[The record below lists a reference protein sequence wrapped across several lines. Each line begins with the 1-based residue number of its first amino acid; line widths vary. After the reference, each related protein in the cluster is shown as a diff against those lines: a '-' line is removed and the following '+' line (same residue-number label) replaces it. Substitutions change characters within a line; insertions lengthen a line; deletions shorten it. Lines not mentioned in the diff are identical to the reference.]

1 MQVNSESVNNSRR
14 NASGNF
20 VDTKSARDF
29 SNQLKQQFDLEFA
42 DVTLSNLR
50 PPQASSTVERKVM
63 RSTGTRFT
71 PENSPINDYSNCW
84 SERQSEDR
92 LLTASAGESSLGL
105 IDVSTPVMKDQSKMN
120 NATINIETERELA
133 RQLLLRCSQL
143 DNNPA
148 LYDTNKENNVNIQNL
163 SATEEVKT
171 SLAHKVSKFN
181 SSAVSFEPTE
191 FTGRSSIINEDGVTS
206 STSVLSSFKANNSN
220 AYGFSFNST
229 AAELMEKF
237 GNDDFLS
244 GSQFDNKLL
253 TDELSW
259 RQNYDTI
266 PPSATTT
273 VPVASTNCVKN
284 TNNNNNNKNNNYNNR
299 KEHLNLTCFSGII
312 GELDLSLASCAT
324 VTSGGRKV
332 SVGEYFKRKCDP
344 LGQLSNSTISST
356 VDRPNF
362 GLHSIRSPERIASYK
377 SPVNGGEMAST
388 LNGTVDVE
396 SESFGNNTMVNSCDE
411 TQLSKT
417 TVADDLM
424 SLSKIAQ
431 VLQSDELGGSPR
443 RLIDQL
449 LMLKKKQKSDNLSML
464 SSKTIMPGGGDTYTV
479 LPARTSLPVMNS
491 TSSTTLVAGASDNDV
506 GIKSNGLLFDN
517 NSVNGV
523 IKKDFDSFNDKNDF
537 NNDSDVAKALFP
549 STKDVVDASESY
561 KNSKGIKIIKTS
573 ILSTAE
579 SPLSKYKLLNHNS
592 MQNNVKQNNSGTNDD
607 DDNNNA
613 LLENIRQR
621 NDQYQQQQQ
630 QNNMVIKEELDYTND
645 EKRVS
650 EKISIGKNTRDLY
663 KCFIGVPRDADI
675 EIKNE
680 SDRWLICTFKLDQ
693 IQGNKNNVEIIVP
706 SDQILIE
713 PNESKTAK
721 LMVNFLKVG
730 DPVMASLSI
739 QVMDMSTREIF
750 TKQHMMCFIPTLSDE
765 FKNQDL
771 TCIST
776 LIPTTTQVT
785 EATATATANGDC
797 HHEIEL
803 IDATPVLLKSNTNK
817 YIRLKNK
824 TNKMVNLSV
833 AVKAFDKLP
842 EDNFNI
848 EPKNLT
854 LQIDEMSIVLIKYH
868 NSIGI
873 KLNDRQA
880 VIKIKT
886 DGNTYSYSAV
896 LIENEKNEKENEDA
910 EGRDKNREEK
920 DKERESN
927 KVGVDNE
934 NNDYCQRCNTPQRM
948 MFTGASGTG
957 GTRAGSVELGAG
969 GDIVNDAGLS
979 PSNNIL
985 SPASTASTGTTIVP
999 RINLSG
1005 RNSPRSTIST
1015 TTSNTGGSR
1024 PPTAVTDDVIIPIK
1038 STNST
1043 LVWTTVKV
1051 GKYENREFTI
1061 RNIGS
1066 SKIKLQGVITD
1077 KDNCYKFLKDRD
1089 LSTNMTVTLQRME
1102 SKTFT
1107 VIFNPSSVGPA
1118 AGKITFTYFDKKQ
1131 HQQQQQQQQQNNDN
1145 NNKEL
1150 SRPSR
1155 IIPLYGYGGY
1165 AKVCVGQALKIIG
1178 DQMWLPLGK
1187 LNSNGTLNTK
1197 IRLENTGDLSAY
1209 AKISLAPK
1217 AVYPSVESNW
1227 HIEPTEVI
1235 LAPKEVQ
1242 WITLRFRPRREDMA
1256 LLRGATASGVRGSCG
1271 NSTGNVTDIAT
1282 LTIMHGD
1289 EPTRWRIRR
1298 LYKKITQAEQ
1308 VKKSK
1313 DSKDIFMSMVHQ
1325 ISKVITGEKSINNLN
1340 IIRDSVQD
1348 LSILCRQLLRHAIT
1362 LTMEWDSDDTMSIYQ
1377 DTDDYYYDDDDD
1389 SNESKLFQSLY
1400 SASEINNSTAIT
1412 VTNENNS
1419 YYLPSASETRYLTD
1433 ANYIMR
1439 ANNNQPIPS
1448 PSSSSSMQ
1456 NPVTDVSI
1464 DVEADKNKQ
1473 FTVSPLSV
1481 TLSPPIL
1488 KRATVII
1495 TNMTSNNQ
1503 PYRTKLLSHSGLVS
1517 VVPSEGIIPAR
1528 RGILVKI
1535 QSNNNNSV
1543 DKNIEAV
1550 LRIYTANEKRDLA
1563 IKILTAASVP
1573 STGAGG
1579 ASAHER
1585 TESGS

>member
-244 GSQFDNKLL
+244 
-253 TDELSW
+253 
-259 RQNYDTI
+259 
-266 PPSATTT
+266 
-273 VPVASTNCVKN
+273 
-284 TNNNNNNKNNNYNNR
+284 
-299 KEHLNLTCFSGII
+299 
-312 GELDLSLASCAT
+312 ASCAT

-1102 SKTFT
+1102 S
-1107 VIFNPSSVGPA
+1107 
-1118 AGKITFTYFDKKQ
+1118 
-1131 HQQQQQQQQQNNDN
+1131 
-1145 NNKEL
+1145 
-1150 SRPSR
+1150 
-1155 IIPLYGYGGY
+1155 
-1165 AKVCVGQALKIIG
+1165 

>member
-1 MQVNSESVNNSRR
+1 MQVNSESVNNSRC

-20 VDTKSARDF
+20 VDTKSARDI
-29 SNQLKQQFDLEFA
+29 SNKQQQFDLEFA
-42 DVTLSNLR
+42 DITLSNLR

-63 RSTGTRFT
+63 GSTGTRFV

-84 SERQSEDR
+84 SERQSVDR

-105 IDVSTPVMKDQSKMN
+105 IDVSTH
-120 NATINIETERELA
+120 
-133 RQLLLRCSQL
+133 
-143 DNNPA
+143 
-148 LYDTNKENNVNIQNL
+148 TNKENNVNIQNL
-163 SATEEVKT
+163 STTEEGKT
-171 SLAHKVSKFN
+171 SLPHQVSKFN
-181 SSAVSFEPTE
+181 STAVSFEPTE

-206 STSVLSSFKANNSN
+206 ILSSFKANNSN

-259 RQNYDTI
+259 RQNYDAI

-273 VPVASTNCVKN
+273 VPVASTNCVN
-284 TNNNNNNKNNNYNNR
+284 NNNNNNNNNKNNNNNNNYNSK
-299 KEHLNLTCFSGII
+299 KEHLNLSCFSGII

-324 VTSGGRKV
+324 ATSGGRKV

-396 SESFGNNTMVNSCDE
+396 SESFSNNTMVNSCDE

-417 TVADDLM
+417 SVADDLM

-464 SSKTIMPGGGDTYTV
+464 SSNTIMPGGGDTYTV

-491 TSSTTLVAGASDNDV
+491 TPSTTLVADTADNDA

-517 NSVNGV
+517 KSVNGV
-523 IKKDFDSFNDKNDF
+523 IKKDFDSFNDNKSHF
-537 NNDSDVAKALFP
+537 NSDSDAAKALFP

-573 ILSTAE
+573 ILSPAE

-592 MQNNVKQNNSGTNDD
+592 MQNNIKQNNSSRNNDDVDDDDDDDD

-613 LLENIRQR
+613 LLENIRQC
-621 NDQYQQQQQ
+621 NDQYQQQ
-630 QNNMVIKEELDYTND
+630 NNMVVKQELDYTNY

-663 KCFIGVPRDADI
+663 KCLIGVPRDADI

-693 IQGNKNNVEIIVP
+693 IQGNKSNVEIIVP

-750 TKQHMMCFIPTLSDE
+750 TKQHMMCFIPTINDE

-771 TCIST
+771 TSIP
-776 LIPTTTQVT
+776 PTTKVMG
-785 EATATATANGDC
+785 ATANADC
-797 HHEIEL
+797 HREIEL
-803 IDATPVLLKSNTNK
+803 IDATPVLLKNNTNK

-833 AVKAFDKLP
+833 AVEPFDKLP

-854 LQIDEMSIVLIKYH
+854 LQINEMSIVLIKYH
-868 NSIGI
+868 SSTGI
-873 KLNDRQA
+873 KLNDDRQA

-886 DGNTYSYSAV
+886 DGNIYSYSAV
-896 LIENEKNEKENEDA
+896 LIENEKENED
-910 EGRDKNREEK
+910 EKGRGKNREEK

-1089 LSTNMTVTLQRME
+1089 SSTNMTVTLQRME

-1131 HQQQQQQQQQNNDN
+1131 HQQQNNDNNNN

-1256 LLRGATASGVRGSCG
+1256 LLRGATASGVRGGCG

-1308 VKKSK
+1308 DKKSK

-1348 LSILCRQLLRHAIT
+1348 LGILCRQLSRHAIT

-1400 SASEINNSTAIT
+1400 SASEINNCTAIT

-1439 ANNNQPIPS
+1439 ANNNNQPIPS
-1448 PSSSSSMQ
+1448 SSSASSSSASTSMR

-1488 KRATVII
+1488 KHATVII

-1503 PYRTKLLSHSGLVS
+1503 PYRTKLLSHSEQLVS
-1517 VVPSEGIIPAR
+1517 VVPSEGLIPAR

-1563 IKILTAASVP
+1563 IKILTAASAP
-1573 STGAGG
+1573 YTWAGG
-1579 ASAHER
+1579 ASAHGR
-1585 TESGS
+1585 TRTQSGS